1 MKKFDLIL
9 TAIVIS
15 IAISFVMRFFSGL
28 FLVKALTGLATLLVV
43 LYWKMF
49 PYKGQ
54 LSPKYLKWFVRIEK
68 VMTHVFGIFK
78 NVPKIQ
84 LGQNL
89 AMESAPFIICSI
101 LIIILI
107 VI

>member
-1 MKKFDLIL
+1 
-9 TAIVIS
+9 
-15 IAISFVMRFFSGL
+15 MRFFSGL
-28 FLVKALTGLATLLVV
+28 FLVKVVIGLATLLVV

-49 PYKGQ
+49 PYKSQ
-54 LSPKYLKWFVRIEK
+54 LSPRYLKWFVRIEK
-68 VMTHVFGIFK
+68 VMTHVLGIFK

-101 LIIILI
+101 LIILLILI
-107 VI
+107 